1 MRTLRYFAAI
11 AFFFAAISSSD
22 AQRLVILHT
31 NDTHSQIETI
41 RVGDNKGLGGVE
53 RRLQFIDSI
62 RHQYGKCK
70 VLLLDGGDYDQGT
83 PYYTLGHGDLEV
95 DLNNALGYDVVTL
108 GNHEFD
114 DGQQDLLRRLKKAKY
129 KVVTCNYD
137 FSQTCLAKKVKP
149 YTIVRRGG
157 MKIGIIGTTSYL
169 ETTVKA
175 SSLDGVK
182 RLDTIEEVNK
192 WADLLR
198 NEKHCDL
205 VILLS
210 HLGLYQEV
218 KGTVD
223 DQMMAA
229 ASRDIDII
237 IGGHTHTYLEKPVEV
252 KNLDGNIVPIVQVGS
267 QGIGVGMFVIE

>member
-1 MRTLRYFAAI
+1 MRTLRYFAAV

-62 RHQYGKCK
+62 RQQYGKCK

-229 ASRDIDII
+229 ASRDIDFI
-237 IGGHTHTYLEKPVEV
+237 IGGHTHTYLEHPVEV
-252 KNLDGNIVPIVQVGS
+252 KNLDGKIVPIVQVGS

>member
-1 MRTLRYFAAI
+1 MRILRFFAAI

-229 ASRDIDII
+229 ASRDIDFI

-252 KNLDGNIVPIVQVGS
+252 KNLDGKIVPIVQVGS

>member
-1 MRTLRYFAAI
+1 MRTLRYFAAV

-41 RVGDNKGLGGVE
+41 RVGDIKGLGGVE

-198 NEKHCDL
+198 NKKHCDL

-229 ASRDIDII
+229 ASRDIDFI

-252 KNLDGNIVPIVQVGS
+252 KNLDGKIVPIVQVGC

>member
-1 MRTLRYFAAI
+1 MRTLRYFAAV

-41 RVGDNKGLGGVE
+41 RVGDIKGLGGVE

-198 NEKHCDL
+198 NKKHCDL

-229 ASRDIDII
+229 ASRDIDFI

-252 KNLDGNIVPIVQVGS
+252 KNLDGKIVPIVQVGC
-267 QGIGVGMFVIE
+267 QGIGVGMFEIQ

>member
-1 MRTLRYFAAI
+1 MRTLRYFAAV

-114 DGQQDLLRRLKKAKY
+114 DGQQDLLRRLKKEKY
-129 KVVTCNYD
+129 KVVTCYYD

-229 ASRDIDII
+229 ASRDIDFI

-252 KNLDGNIVPIVQVGS
+252 KNLDGKIVPIVQVGS